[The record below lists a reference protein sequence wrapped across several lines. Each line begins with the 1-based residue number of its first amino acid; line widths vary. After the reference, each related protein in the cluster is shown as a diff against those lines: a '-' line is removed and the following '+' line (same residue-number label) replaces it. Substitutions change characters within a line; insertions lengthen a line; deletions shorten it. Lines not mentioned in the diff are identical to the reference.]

1 MTDRLSASVPCQS
14 FSESQ
19 MEIIR
24 EVMKAEIADLLL
36 HIKLLTARIND
47 LRAEMRTEG
56 TRRALLKGLDKRA
69 R

>member
-1 MTDRLSASVPCQS
+1 
-14 FSESQ
+14 

-56 TRRALLKGLDKRA
+56 TRRALLKGLDKRS